1 MDRETRAALHL
12 WIALSRAFSSIE
24 EHLCDQVEAHGLSL
38 TEFAVLEV
46 LLHKGALPIGEIGD
60 RVLLASSSMTYVI
73 DKLEQ
78 RGLLRRRRSEED
90 RRALLAELTPEGR
103 TKIETVFPEHAAL
116 IRDLMDDL
124 TPEEK
129 RRTATVLKRLGRFAK
144 KGGASADDASA
155 KENDASPS
163 TG

>member
-1 MDRETRAALHL
+1 M
-12 WIALSRAFSSIE
+12 
-24 EHLCDQVEAHGLSL
+24 EAHELTL
-38 TEFAVLEV
+38 TEFAMLEV

-60 RVLLASSSMTYVI
+60 RVHLASSSMTYVI

-103 TKIETVFPEHAAL
+103 AKIEAVFPEHAAL
-116 IRDLMDDL
+116 IRDLMDNL

-129 RRTATVLKRLGRFAK
+129 RDTASVLKRLGRFAK
-144 KGGASADDASA
+144 
-155 KENDASPS
+155 EHSPS
-163 TG
+163 SSTG

>member
-12 WIALSRAFSSIE
+12 WIALSRALGSIE
-24 EHLCDQVEAHGLSL
+24 ERLCEQVESHGLTL
-38 TEFAVLEV
+38 TEFAVLEA

-73 DKLEQ
+73 DKLED

-103 TKIETVFPEHAAL
+103 EKIDTAFPEHAAL
-116 IRDLMDDL
+116 IRDLTSEL
-124 TPEEK
+124 TMEEK
-129 RRTATVLKRLGRFAK
+129 RRTASVLKRLGRYADEK
-144 KGGASADDASA
+144 EAGAGQDD
-155 KENDASPS
+155 DGSPS
-163 TG
+163 IG

>member
-1 MDRETRAALHL
+1 MEQEARAALFL
-12 WIALSRAFSSIE
+12 WIAMNRASSSIE
-24 EHLCDQVEAHGLSL
+24 AHLHRQVESHGLTL

-60 RVLLASSSMTYVI
+60 RVLLTSGSMTYVI

-78 RGLLRRRRSEED
+78 RGLLRRRRCDED
-90 RRALLAELTPEGR
+90 RRVLIAELTPKGR
-103 TKIETVFPEHAAL
+103 TKIEAVFPEHAAL

-129 RRTATVLKRLGRFAK
+129 RRAASVLKRLGRFAK
-144 KGGASADDASA
+144 KYDASA
-155 KENDASPS
+155 KEHDDSPS
-163 TG
+163 AG